1 MNPWLK
7 TIGLIVITAILTRFI
22 PFSEYFRNVNT
33 LIHEMAHAVVTLL
46 LSGNV
51 VYIHLFEDHSGVTYS
66 SLPEAWRIIPVSLF
80 GYIGAS
86 LFVVQLFRWFA
97 QGKQQHGLT
106 ALTVLAAIGLIVF
119 IRNSYGMVWCA
130 GFIAL
135 CAVASVIRWT
145 SLRDL
150 FYLLIAF
157 ICLVESVW
165 TPIML
170 ILIAVTSPEEAG
182 DATNLE
188 AATGIPAIAWAVV
201 FTLVALWCGKVAV
214 GAMFPR
220 GRREKGRYSSSFAK

>member
-7 TIGLIVITAILTRFI
+7 TIGLIAITALLTRFI

-33 LIHEMAHAVVTLL
+33 LIHEMAHALATLL

-51 VYIHLFEDHSGVTYS
+51 VYIHLFSDHSGVTYS

-86 LFVVQLFRWFA
+86 IFVVLLFRWYA
-97 QGKQQHGLT
+97 QGKQQLGLT
-106 ALTVLAAIGLIVF
+106 ALTVLTAIGLIVF
-119 IRNSYGMVWCA
+119 IRNPYGMVWCA

-135 CAVASVIRWT
+135 CAVANVIRWT
-145 SLRDL
+145 SLRDIL
-150 FYLLIAF
+150 YLLIAF

-170 ILIAVTSPEEAG
+170 ILIAVTSPEAAG
-182 DATNLE
+182 DAANLE
-188 AATGIPAIAWAVV
+188 AATGIPALAWAIV
-201 FTLVALWCGKVAV
+201 FAVIALWCGKVAV
-214 GAMFPR
+214 GEMFSR
-220 GRREKGRYSSSFAK
+220 GRRAKGRYSSSFAK

>member
-7 TIGLIVITAILTRFI
+7 TIGFIVITALLTRFI

-33 LIHEMAHAVVTLL
+33 LIHEMAHAVMTLL
-46 LSGNV
+46 LSGKV

-66 SLPEAWRIIPVSLF
+66 SLPEAWRVIPVSLF

-86 LFVVQLFRWFA
+86 LFVVLLFRWFA
-97 QGKQQHGLT
+97 QGRQQLGL
-106 ALTVLAAIGLIVF
+106 AVLTVLAAIGLTVF
-119 IRNSYGMVWCA
+119 IRNPYGMIWCA

-135 CAVASVIRWT
+135 CAVASVVRWT
-145 SLRDL
+145 VLRDL
-150 FYLLIAF
+150 FYLLVAF

-170 ILIAVTSPEEAG
+170 VMIAVTSPEAAG
-182 DATNLE
+182 DAANLDM
-188 AATGIPAIAWAVV
+188 ATGIPAIAWAIV
-201 FTLVALWCGKVAV
+201 FTLVSLWCGKIAV

-220 GRREKGRYSSSFAK
+220 GRRTKGRYASSFAK